1 MNNTK
6 TGGVIAG
13 IIMVLVVVMFAI
25 NIQVIPAGYV
35 GVQYNIN
42 KGVEEKVLGQG

>member
-25 NIQVIPAGYV
+25 NIQ
-35 GVQYNIN
+35 QFWLLTQ
-42 KGVEEKVLGQG
+42 ER